1 MEDLEIVE
9 LFWNRDEKAITET
22 QNKYGNYCNSI
33 AYSILHNTQD
43 CEETLND
50 TYLAAWNSMPPH
62 HPLMLSTY
70 LGKIC
75 RRLSLN
81 KWRSLS
87 AEKRGGSEVTVSFD
101 ELEQCIPDQK
111 SIKEE
116 LDAKLLAEAIDEFLC
131 GLKENERKMF
141 VCRYWYFDSVADIAK
156 RFAYTQS
163 KVKMSLKRSRD
174 KLKDY
179 LIKEGLTI

>member
-1 MEDLEIVE
+1 M
-9 LFWNRDEKAITET
+9 ITICI
-22 QNKYGNYCNSI
+22 Q
-33 AYSILHNTQD
+33 ILHNAQD

-50 TYLAAWNSMPPH
+50 TYLAAWNSIPPH

-81 KWRSLS
+81 RWRSLS

-111 SIKEE
+111 SIKEVLEE
-116 LDAKLLAEAIDEFLC
+116 LKKNIHL
-131 GLKENERKMF
+131 NQR
-141 VCRYWYFDSVADIAK
+141 
-156 RFAYTQS
+156 Q
-163 KVKMSLKRSRD
+163 
-174 KLKDY
+174 
-179 LIKEGLTI
+179 

>member
-33 AYSILHNTQD
+33 AYSILHNTQER
-43 CEETLND
+43 EETLND
-50 TYLAAWNSMPPH
+50 RYLAAWNSIPPH

-111 SIKEE
+111 CI
-116 LDAKLLAEAIDEFLC
+116 
-131 GLKENERKMF
+131 
-141 VCRYWYFDSVADIAK
+141 
-156 RFAYTQS
+156 
-163 KVKMSLKRSRD
+163 
-174 KLKDY
+174 
-179 LIKEGLTI
+179 